1 MSKIKISN
9 QQRMLAGQAMHNGTK
24 AIQQAAEFR
33 SNEKS
38 YLDARERR
46 DEQAELRESGNIVL
60 AILVIIGIIGLAVGS
75 FYLGRTIWGEL
86 LLTYDEFGGRSYL
99 LAGTISVVVTL
110 ALVIT
115 NTLIHSGTGMSF
127 NEAGFSGNSNLG
139 SNWVLFLFIF
149 LRIGMGVLAWWL
161 LQVSLSTYENFV
173 MSYNELTYVAADL
186 LLTVGEWMLSRWLGR
201 HGITNLKYGLAG
213 LSMRMNERRMDRRA
227 EQTYERFYAQR
238 RYVLLHNDANYLPA
252 IEEQGSPNVE
262 RALNYHMGM
271 NQDREPI
278 NDVHDTIPTAENTSQ
293 NVENLDQD
301 LDDIV
306 AETELDAEMSMEDYI
321 REQEQSRTNNLFD

>member
-9 QQRMLAGQAMHNGTK
+9 QQRMLAGQAIHNGTK
-24 AIQQAAEFR
+24 AIQQASVFV
-33 SNEKS
+33 SKEKA
-38 YLDARERR
+38 YRDARDRR
-46 DEQAELRESGNIVL
+46 DEQAELRESGNVVL
-60 AILVIIGIIGLAVGS
+60 AVLVIIGIVGLGIGS
-75 FYLGRTIWGEL
+75 YFLGRTIWGEL
-86 LLTYDEFGGRSYL
+86 LLTYDEFGGRSYV

-115 NTLIHSGTGMSF
+115 NTLIHASTGMSF
-127 NEAGFSGNSNLG
+127 NEAGFSGNSNMTG
-139 SNWVLFLFIF
+139 NWVLFLFIF

-161 LQVSLSTYENFV
+161 LQVSLSGYENFV
-173 MSYNELTYVAADL
+173 MSYSELTYVAADL

-213 LSMRMNERRMDRRA
+213 LSMRISERGMNRRS

-238 RYVLLHNDANYLPA
+238 RYVLFHNEANYLPM

-271 NQDREPI
+271 NQDQVIPNNKI
-278 NDVHDTIPTAENTSQ
+278 NEVQDDQTRPSTTV
-293 NVENLDQD
+293 NLDQEI
-301 LDDIV
+301 DDIV
-306 AETELDAEMSMEDYI
+306 TEIDPEMSMEDYI
-321 REQEQSRTNNLFD
+321 KEQDQNRTNNLFD